1 MAAAAKAFKDMQT
14 ANLEPNIV
22 VYTSLIK
29 AFVRNED
36 YETTWQVFNLLKY
49 KSKATAPDEITYS
62 LMLHVCAETGACE
75 KAEELWRELLTHVE
89 KPQADTFRNIIHACA
104 VRKHYFTQA
113 WKYASDMTTA
123 GYPLDRETLNILITA
138 CARKGELTR
147 ARLLIRHMMD
157 SSSPAMQPNKFT
169 YQNFL
174 RCYAS
179 YQPPLTPDRRSK
191 MKHHSQIMA
200 PGADFTISDAPF
212 LLPENR
218 LVKRSAEDAEH
229 IEIPFLPK
237 AVLQTWREVL
247 DEAALVVN
255 WIRDHYPDIVDTQFM
270 NSYLYICMAQRG
282 ASNVAD
288 LKWSY
293 RNDFK
298 NPASCADPEPEVI
311 DPLLDDFPR
320 VERNIYTYD
329 VALEAA
335 HKFRKLDFA
344 REVWMDRLRYMQS
357 PECAAIK
364 PAIRQRMD
372 RNAQL
377 NMINCL
383 AGCDH
388 LPEAR
393 QAVEMLSEK
402 GVQFEWEDLR
412 TLYTKA
418 VQAEDPETL
427 MMIKNHTSP
436 KEGKEEF
443 KVLMADDLKGVSV
456 KPARTRRR

>member
-1 MAAAAKAFKDMQT
+1 MQN

-22 VYTSLIK
+22 VYTSLIR
-29 AFVRNED
+29 AFARNKD
-36 YETTWQVFNLLKY
+36 YDATWQVFNLLKY
-49 KSKATAPDEITYS
+49 KSKATAPDEKTYAT
-62 LMLHVCAETGACE
+62 MIHVCAETGACE
-75 KAEELWRELLTHVE
+75 KAEELWKELLSHVE
-89 KPQADTFRNIIHACA
+89 KPNIHTFRNIIHACA

-157 SSSPAMQPNKFT
+157 SSSPAMQPDKFT

-179 YQPPLTPDRRSK
+179 YEPPSIGAGRPKPKRRS
-191 MKHHSQIMA
+191 HVVDPST
-200 PGADFTISDAPF
+200 DFAGSDAPF

-218 LVKRSAEDAEH
+218 LIKRSAEDTEH

-255 WIRDHYPDIVDTQFM
+255 WIRDHYPEIVDTQFM
-270 NSYLYICMAQRG
+270 NSYLFICMAQRG
-282 ASNVAD
+282 VSNIAD
-288 LKWSY
+288 LEWSY
-293 RNDFK
+293 KNDFK
-298 NPASCADPEPEVI
+298 NPGSCADPEPEVI

-320 VERNIYTYD
+320 VERNIFTYD

-335 HKFRKLDFA
+335 HKFHKLDFA
-344 REVWMDRLRYMQS
+344 REVWLDRLRYMQT
-357 PECAAIK
+357 PECAEIK
-364 PAIRQRMD
+364 DTVRQRMD
-372 RNAQL
+372 TNAQL

-383 AGCDH
+383 AACNH

-393 QAVEMLSEK
+393 QAVELLSEK
-402 GVQFEWEDLR
+402 GVKFEWEDLR

-427 MMIKNHTSP
+427 LMIKKHTSL
-436 KEGKEEF
+436 KEGSQEEF
-443 KVLMADDLKGVSV
+443 KVLMAEDV
-456 KPARTRRR
+456 KNVKTRPARSRKKW